1 MKTTTAPLFVAA
13 LLALTAAF
21 AGAQTPDTQDAVPA
35 ATTAPHQIVVSY
47 FHGDVRCATC
57 KKLEAYSREAVEKTF
72 AAEIAAGRL
81 AFRMVNTDRQENEHF
96 IRDYSLIT
104 KSLVV
109 TEEHDGKVVR
119 WTNLD
124 KIWTLVRGDQQ
135 EYSDY
140 VVAGVRAYLEPA
152 S

>member
-1 MKTTTAPLFVAA
+1 MKTPLSF
-13 LLALTAAF
+13 LLAFLLLVPAA
-21 AGAQTPDTQDAVPA
+21 AAAAQTPDPQGAAPA
-35 ATTAPHQIVVSY
+35 TGTAPHQIVVSY
-47 FHGDVRCATC
+47 FHGDVRCPTC

-81 AFRMVNTDRQENEHF
+81 AFKMVNTDRPENEHF
-96 IRDYSLIT
+96 VTDYSLVT
-104 KSLVV
+104 KALVV
-109 TEEHDGKVVR
+109 TEESGGKVVR

-135 EYSDY
+135 AYTDY
-140 VVAGVRAYLEPA
+140 VAAGVRAYLEPA

>member
-1 MKTTTAPLFVAA
+1 MKTPLSF
-13 LLALTAAF
+13 LLAFLLLVPAA
-21 AGAQTPDTQDAVPA
+21 AAAAQTPDPQGAAPA
-35 ATTAPHQIVVSY
+35 TGTASHQIVVSY
-47 FHGDVRCATC
+47 FHGDVRCPTC

-81 AFRMVNTDRQENEHF
+81 AFKMVNTDRPENEHF
-96 IRDYSLIT
+96 VTDYSLVT
-104 KSLVV
+104 KALVV
-109 TEEHDGKVVR
+109 TEESGGKVVR

-135 EYSDY
+135 PYTDY

>member
-1 MKTTTAPLFVAA
+1 MKNTTPLLVAA
-13 LLALTAAF
+13 LLAITTTV
-21 AGAQTPDTQDAVPA
+21 AGAQTPDTQGS
-35 ATTAPHQIVVSY
+35 TTALAPAPHQVVVSY

-57 KKLEAYSREAVEKTF
+57 KKLEAYSREAVETTF

-81 AFRMVNTDRQENEHF
+81 AFKMVNTDRPENEHF
-96 IRDYSLIT
+96 IKDYSLIT

-109 TEEHDGKVVR
+109 SEENDGKVVR

-135 EYSDY
+135 AYADY
-140 VVAGVRAYLEPA
+140 VIAGVRAYLEPA

>member
-1 MKTTTAPLFVAA
+1 MKTPLSF
-13 LLALTAAF
+13 LLAFLLLVPAA
-21 AGAQTPDTQDAVPA
+21 AAAAQTPDPQGAAPA
-35 ATTAPHQIVVSY
+35 TGTAPHQIVVSY
-47 FHGDVRCATC
+47 FHGDVRCPTC

-81 AFRMVNTDRQENEHF
+81 AFKMVNTDRPENEHF
-96 IRDYSLIT
+96 VTDYSLVT
-104 KSLVV
+104 KALVV
-109 TEEHDGKVVR
+109 TEESGGKVVR

-135 EYSDY
+135 AYTDY

>member
-1 MKTTTAPLFVAA
+1 MKLSSLLLLPATLLLGAA
-13 LLALTAAF
+13 AN
-21 AGAQTPDTQDAVPA
+21 AQTTEGASTPAAVP
-35 ATTAPHQIVVSY
+35 QRQVVVSY

-57 KKLEAYSREAVEKTF
+57 KKLEAYSREAVEKNF

-81 AFRMVNTDRQENEHF
+81 ALKMVNTDREENAHF
-96 IRDYSLIT
+96 VTDYSLIT

-109 TEEHDGKVVR
+109 SDEADGKVLR

-135 EYSDY
+135 AYTDY

>member
-1 MKTTTAPLFVAA
+1 MKPATSLLVTAVVIAFA
-13 LLALTAAF
+13 TAA
-21 AGAQTPDTQDAVPA
+21 AAQTPDVAGSVAA
-35 ATTAPHQIVVSY
+35 ATVAPHQIVVSY
-47 FHGDVRCATC
+47 FHGDVRCPTC
-57 KKLEAYSREAVEKTF
+57 KRLEAYSREAVEKTF

-81 AFRMVNTDRQENEHF
+81 AFKMVNTDREENAHF
-96 IRDYSLIT
+96 VTDYSLVT

-109 TEEHDGKVVR
+109 SEESDGKVVR

-135 EYSDY
+135 AYTDY

>member
-1 MKTTTAPLFVAA
+1 MKLSSLLLLPAAMLLGATAN
-13 LLALTAAF
+13 
-21 AGAQTPDTQDAVPA
+21 AQTIEGASTPAAVPQR
-35 ATTAPHQIVVSY
+35 QIVVSY

-57 KKLEAYSREAVEKTF
+57 KKLEAYSREAVEKSF
-72 AAEIAAGRL
+72 AAEIGAGRL
-81 AFRMVNTDRQENEHF
+81 AFKMVNTDREENAHF
-96 IRDYSLIT
+96 VTDYSLVT

-109 TEEHDGKVVR
+109 SEEGDGEVLR

-135 EYSDY
+135 AYTDY

>member
-1 MKTTTAPLFVAA
+1 MKLSSLLLLPATLLLGAA
-13 LLALTAAF
+13 ANAQALE
-21 AGAQTPDTQDAVPA
+21 GASTPAAVPQ
-35 ATTAPHQIVVSY
+35 HQIVVSY

-57 KKLEAYSREAVEKTF
+57 KKLESYSREAVETSF

-81 AFRMVNTDRQENEHF
+81 AFKMVNTDRDENAHF
-96 IRDYSLIT
+96 VTDYSLVT

-109 TEEHDGKVVR
+109 SEESGGTVLR

-135 EYSDY
+135 AYTDY
-140 VVAGVRAYLEPA
+140 VVDGVRAYLEPA
-152 S
+152 P

>member
-1 MKTTTAPLFVAA
+1 MKATTPILVAA
-13 LLALTAAF
+13 LLAITAAV
-21 AGAQTPDTQDAVPA
+21 AGAQTHDTQGAVPA

-57 KKLEAYSREAVEKTF
+57 KKLEAYSREAVETTF

-81 AFRMVNTDRQENEHF
+81 AFKMVNTDRPENEHF
-96 IRDYSLIT
+96 IKDYSLIT

-109 TEEHDGKVVR
+109 SEENDGKVVR

-124 KIWTLVRGDQQ
+124 KIWTLVRGEQQ
-135 EYSDY
+135 AYADY
-140 VVAGVRAYLEPA
+140 VIAGVRAYLEPA

>member
-1 MKTTTAPLFVAA
+1 
-13 LLALTAAF
+13 
-21 AGAQTPDTQDAVPA
+21 
-35 ATTAPHQIVVSY
+35 
-47 FHGDVRCATC
+47 
-57 KKLEAYSREAVEKTF
+57 
-72 AAEIAAGRL
+72 
-81 AFRMVNTDRQENEHF
+81 MVNTDREENAHF
-96 IRDYSLIT
+96 VTDYSLIT

-109 TEEHDGKVVR
+109 SDEADGKVLR

-135 EYSDY
+135 AYTDY

>member
-1 MKTTTAPLFVAA
+1 MKLTTS
-13 LLALTAAF
+13 LLAAIILLLGAAADAQTVDT
-21 AGAQTPDTQDAVPA
+21 AGAPA
-35 ATTAPHQIVVSY
+35 ATPQHQIVVSY

-57 KKLEAYSREAVEKTF
+57 KKLEAYSRDAVEKTF

-81 AFRMVNTDRQENEHF
+81 AFKMVNTDRDENAHF
-96 IRDYSLIT
+96 VTDYSLVT

-109 TEEHDGKVVR
+109 SDEADGKVLR

-135 EYSDY
+135 AYTDY
-140 VVAGVRAYLEPA
+140 VAAGVRAYLEPA